1 MKNYKII
8 KFKIPEENVECD
20 VLIHENKAWLTR
32 KDIALLFGVNSRTIT
47 RYIDDVLNKNQDRLP
62 YDKCYDNPMTKLAP
76 VEFLIDKKLP
86 PNTRL
91 FNLDFIMKLNNKL
104 NNNRGVL
111 LKQFVDSIFIA
122 DNAKNNESTKIIIF
136 DNGRVHIPLEL
147 SKNEQTIWSTEN
159 QIAEVFGTTRQT
171 INYHIK
177 NILIDKELDK
187 NSVRK
192 EILQPGPDG
201 KQFLVSLYNLDMA
214 LSIGYRVNTKI
225 AIQFR
230 KWATDVIKET
240 IINGYFINEPK
251 CLECKKDILELQNK
265 INEIILNQNKEIK
278 YDPGDQM
285 QSFIEVSHF
294 LKTAE
299 REILIIDNYFGK
311 EFDEVLAQINVKKTI
326 VTNPKNEKIESND
339 NYTVIKSEY
348 YHDRYVFVDDV
359 CYLFGSSIKDIGK
372 HQSTAIRLQDFK
384 IKDVFEKIKN

>member
-1 MKNYKII
+1 MKNYEII
-8 KFKIPEENVECD
+8 KFKVPDENIDID
-20 VLIHENKAWLTR
+20 VLIHNRKAWLTI
-32 KDIALLFGVNSRTIT
+32 KDMSILFNVNSRTIS
-47 RYIDDVLNKNQDRLP
+47 RNIDNFLPNKNVKNSDFSNVTNLSLLEL
-62 YDKCYDNPMTKLAP
+62 KGSKN
-76 VEFLIDKKLP
+76 LP
-86 PNTRL
+86 PNSKFFDNDLIYEIGRKIDRNRATL
-91 FNLDFIMKLNNKL
+91 F
-104 NNNRGVL
+104 
-111 LKQFVDSIFIA
+111 KQFVENLFSALKVEDQE
-122 DNAKNNESTKIIIF
+122 NCQIIIF

-147 SKNEQTIWSTEN
+147 SKNEQTIWSTED

-177 NILIDKELDK
+177 NILKDGELEA

-192 EILQPGPDG
+192 EILHTGPDG
-201 KQFLVSLYNLDMA
+201 KQYSVAFYNLDMA
-214 LSIGYRVNTKI
+214 LSIGYRISTKI

-230 KWATDVIKET
+230 KWATEVIKET
-240 IINGYFINEPK
+240 IINGYYINEPK

-265 INEIILNQNKEIK
+265 INELILNQNKEIK

-285 QSFIEVSHF
+285 RSFIEVSHF

-326 VTNPKNEKIESND
+326 ITNPKNEKIETND

-372 HQSTAIRLQDFK
+372 HQSTAIRLRDFK
-384 IKDVFEKIKN
+384 IKDVFEKIKI

>member
-1 MKNYKII
+1 MKNYEII
-8 KFKIPEENVECD
+8 KFKIPDDNAEID

-47 RYIDDVLNKNQDRLP
+47 RYIDDVLSKNQDRLP

-76 VEFLIDKKLP
+76 IEFLIDKKIP
-86 PNTRL
+86 PNTKL
-91 FNLDFIMKLNNKL
+91 FNLDFIMKLSSKL
-104 NNNRGVL
+104 DNNRGVL
-111 LKQFVDSIFIA
+111 LKQFVDSIFNA
-122 DNAKNNESTKIIIF
+122 DSEKNNESSQIIIF

-147 SKNEQTIWSTEN
+147 SKSEQTIWSTEY
-159 QIAEVFGTTRQT
+159 QIADVFGTTRQS

-177 NILIDKELDK
+177 NILSDGELDK
-187 NSVRK
+187 NSVCK
-192 EILQPGPDG
+192 EILHTGPDG
-201 KQFLVSLYNLDMA
+201 KQYLVAFFNLDMA
-214 LSIGYRVNTKI
+214 LSIGYRVYTKI

-230 KWATDVIKET
+230 RWATDVIKET
-240 IINGYFINEPK
+240 IINGYYINEPK

-265 INEIILNQNKEIK
+265 VNGLILNQNKEIK
-278 YDPGDQM
+278 YNPGDQM
-285 QSFIEVSHF
+285 RSFIEVSHF

-311 EFDEVLAQINVKKTI
+311 EFDEVLSQINVKKTI
-326 VTNPKNEKIESND
+326 ITNPKNEKIESND
-339 NYTVIKSEY
+339 NYRVIKSEY